1 MRVAGPHLIILYG
14 VAIRLGQP
22 GSILR
27 AARLI
32 RFIYGGNLGTQEGWL
47 RASEVVGAIGVE
59 HSAIM
64 LNFKQEIIYHPSGE
78 ADVTG
83 AQQAPDDEVTVPAI
97 HLVESPAGNDIRV
110 FQEQE
115 AGRLNSIAL
124 YFARSVDDRRKM
136 FRADAA
142 LARKFRQ

>member
-32 RFIYGGNLGTQEGWL
+32 RFIYGDDHGTQEGWL

-64 LNFKQEIIYHPSGE
+64 LNFEQEIINHPSGD
-78 ADVTG
+78 AGVAG
-83 AQQAPDDEVTVPAI
+83 AQQAPDDEVTVPTI
-97 HLVESPAGNDIRV
+97 HFVESPAGNNIRV

-115 AGRLNSIAL
+115 AGGANSVAL
-124 YFARSVDDRRKM
+124 HFSRSADDRRKM
-136 FRADAA
+136 FNADAA
-142 LARKFRQ
+142 QIRKFQ